1 MHSLSI
7 LISGA
12 LLGVFGI
19 IGAGLVGLSHELTDE
34 RIARN
39 ERDTLLQKLQV
50 MVPIERIDNDLLTDV
65 IEISA
70 PNQLGSETTRVY
82 RGRRD
87 GQPVALVLS
96 PVITQGYSGSI
107 KMVVATNIDGT
118 IAGVRVLSHHETPGL
133 GDKIEIERSDWILD
147 FDGKSLLQPAARDW
161 KVKRDGGVFDQFT
174 GATITPRAIVKGVKN
189 SLNYLQD
196 NKRQLFEEQAPM
208 EKADG

>member
-70 PNQLGSETTRVY
+70 PNQLGSEITRVY

-147 FDGKSLLQPAARDW
+147 FDGKSLLQPAASDW

-196 NKRQLFEEQAPM
+196 NKWQLFEEQAPM